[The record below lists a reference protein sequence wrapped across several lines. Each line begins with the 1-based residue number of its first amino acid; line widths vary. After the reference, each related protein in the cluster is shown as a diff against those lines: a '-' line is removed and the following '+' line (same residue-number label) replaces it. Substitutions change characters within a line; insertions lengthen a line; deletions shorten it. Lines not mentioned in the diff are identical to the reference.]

1 MPVAPLFPEIDFAH
15 AEAPNLQ
22 ELLDETRSEGPVVPV
37 RFHGE
42 LTYLIT
48 GYEQLREAFGDEDH
62 FASEAFY
69 RKSAEPSMGRNM
81 QCMKGEQHRIN
92 RSLVSRSFLPRRVA
106 GYVDGPVVRE
116 AVRRVDA
123 LADKPEVDLVEE
135 FARPFPFSVITH
147 LLGLPVEDEPLFLE
161 WALKLIDYPW
171 DPVGALKA
179 RDQFTAYLQPLLDA
193 RREDPRED
201 VLSIL
206 ATAEVEGNRLED
218 EEIFSLCRLLF
229 PAGSDT
235 AYKNLGSLLAAI
247 LTTPGMKELALGSD
261 EDRENLVQEGLR
273 WQAPV
278 ALQPRACSEAIHF
291 HGHDI
296 PTGSPMLFGLTAG
309 NHDATVFEDPH
320 RFDPSRPNN
329 HQHLSFGHG
338 VHFCLGSHLARREL
352 ETGIKVLFERFPD
365 MELAPGAGIEFYG
378 CILRG
383 AKEVRVRL
391 NAS

>member
-1 MPVAPLFPEIDFAH
+1 MPVSPLLPDVDFAH
-15 AEAPNLQ
+15 AEAPHLHK
-22 ELLDETRSEGPVVPV
+22 LLDQTRAEGPVVPV
-37 RFHGE
+37 QFHGQ

-48 GYEQLREAFGDEDH
+48 GYEEIREAFADEEH
-62 FASEAFY
+62 FASQAFY

-81 QCMKGEQHRIN
+81 QGMKGEQHRIN

-106 GYVDGPVVRE
+106 GYVDGPVLKE
-116 AVRRVDA
+116 AEKRVDA
-123 LADKPEVDLVEE
+123 LANRTEVDLVQE

-147 LLGLPVEDEPLFLE
+147 LLGLPIEDEPLFLE

-171 DPVGALKA
+171 DPTGAIKA
-179 RDQFTAYLQPLLDA
+179 RDQFTAYLQPLLDR
-193 RREDPRED
+193 RRESPKDD

-206 ATAEVEGNRLED
+206 ATAEVEGSRLDD

-235 AYKNLGSLLAAI
+235 AYKNLSSLLAAI

-261 EDRENLVQEGLR
+261 KDREKLVQEGLR
-273 WQAPV
+273 WESPV
-278 ALQPRACSEAIHF
+278 ALQPRACSKRIHF

-296 PTGSPMLFGLTAG
+296 PTDAPMLFGLTAG
-309 NHDATVFEDPH
+309 NHDSKVFEDPH
-320 RFDPSRPNN
+320 RFNPNRPNN
-329 HQHLSFGHG
+329 HQHLAFGHG

-365 MELAPGAGIEFYG
+365 IELAPGAEIQFSG

-383 AKEVRVRL
+383 PKKVLVRL
-391 NAS
+391 NAN